1 MKYLF
6 DNIQTINNLLQ
17 SSKRIILL
25 SDYDGTLTPIREHPE
40 LAILPA
46 EIRQLL
52 VKFTQNKTFFL
63 GIITGRSL
71 KQIKKLIRIP
81 KILYVANH
89 GIELEGPCIRFT
101 SAEAKK
107 VRYIL
112 WHVYMQLLKTLKQ
125 IEGIYI
131 EDKGLSISLHYR
143 LVKNTH
149 EVDCINKAIYNITK
163 SFLDRKMLSL
173 STGKMVYEIRP
184 SVKWN
189 KASAIQWLLTN
200 YSPLEFGEDVL
211 LVYLGDDKA
220 DIEVFTT
227 LKGKGLTVFVGNPSD
242 TSAADYYVHTPEEVK
257 VFLEFL
263 YEQKNEINHG
273 SHTESK
279 GTV

>member
-1 MKYLF
+1 MKYVF

-17 SSKRIILL
+17 SRKRIILL
-25 SDYDGTLTPIREHPE
+25 SDYDGTLTPIREHPD
-40 LAILPA
+40 LAILPTK
-46 EIRQLL
+46 IRQLL
-52 VKFTQNKTFFL
+52 VKFTHNKTFFL

-89 GIELEGPCIRFT
+89 GIELEGPGIRFT
-101 SAEAKK
+101 SSEAKK
-107 VRYIL
+107 ARYIL
-112 WHVYMQLLKTLKQ
+112 WHVYMRLLKTLKQ
-125 IEGIYI
+125 IKGVYI

-149 EVDCINKAIYNITK
+149 VVDCINKTMYNITQP
-163 SFLDRKMLSL
+163 FLDRKILSM
-173 STGKMVYEIRP
+173 STGKLVFEIRP

-200 YSPLEFGEDVL
+200 YSPLEFGEDAL

-242 TSAADYYVHTPEEVK
+242 TSAADYYVNSPEEVK
-257 VFLEFL
+257 AFLEYL
-263 YEQKNEINHG
+263 YEQKHEVHNECP
-273 SHTESK
+273 
-279 GTV
+279 